1 VNSPFHPE
9 ENRIREIGNLEE
21 IEDTDTGGAG

>member
-9 ENRIREIGNLEE
+9 ENRSREAGNLEE
-21 IEDTDTGGAG
+21 KEDAEAGGAG